1 MYALKFSDNAA
12 GFNTIQQLRKVLLI
26 IFFFFKKKV
35 MLRKH
40 EENTHDTLFDGQKLN
55 C

>member
-26 IFFFFKKKV
+26 IFLKKKKKGDV
-35 MLRKH
+35 AK
-40 EENTHDTLFDGQKLN
+40 T
-55 C
+55 